1 MLRLTRD
8 MVKKRYAAMSSAEL
22 LRLDAQKL
30 TPEAR
35 ELYAEELAR
44 RGLSA
49 PEPGT
54 EALPARRTGKGT
66 RQIAAALLLCLAVG
80 AGHVSRSLPEG
91 FSMVSGAAVLLP
103 CLLALWILHRR

>member
-44 RGLSA
+44 A

-54 EALPARRTGKGT
+54 EALPARRTGKGK
-66 RQIAAALLLCLAVG
+66 RQIAAALLLCLAMG